1 MISSVYKRLS
11 KIALNEFSDIAIE
24 SRILSLPSGVP
35 LKIRLYLIDDTIV
48 DIWISASGKYSYHWE
63 QRDIRDIVYRHDNA
77 PHERWKYVKT
87 FPKHFHCESED
98 NVCESDISDDP
109 EEAIREFLL
118 FIRVKL
124 KEYFL
129 LESGH

>member
-1 MISSVYKRLS
+1 
-11 KIALNEFSDIAIE
+11 LNEFGDILIE

-48 DIWISASGKYSYHWE
+48 DIRVSASGKYSYHWE
-63 QRDIRDIVYRHDNA
+63 QRGIRDIVYRHDNA
-77 PHERWKYVKT
+77 PHERWKCVKT

-118 FIRVKL
+118 FIRAKL
-124 KEYFL
+124 KEYFI
-129 LESGH
+129 LESGQ